1 MESDFQRHMKD
12 GNNYDDIE
20 MPVGMRGSWLNTLI
34 RATKTEPDNTTG
46 DDINR
51 TECVVTWT
59 VTYHSQ
65 KRQALHNV
73 YLILSCKMYKLFA
86 WICNAFNC
94 QGQKS
99 TFINI
104 IFLFLKIDILA
115 KT

>member
-20 MPVGMRGSWLNTLI
+20 MPEGLRGSWLNTLI

-59 VTYHSQ
+59 VNYHSQ

-73 YLILSCKMYKLFA
+73 YLILSCKMYKLYEFA
-86 WICNAFNC
+86 MPLTAKAK
-94 QGQKS
+94 KS
-99 TFINI
+99 TFNNI
-104 IFLFLKIDILA
+104 FFLFLKIGA
-115 KT
+115 